1 MIILDKPYVSNYLV
15 KTILSEKLLV
25 LRNSFTES
33 LPELATQLI
42 SDSAFVERIKTG
54 STMRFTRLQKMRLAG
69 LQSIWLF

>member
-54 STMRFTRLQKMRLAG
+54 STMRFIQLQKMRLVG

>member
-54 STMRFTRLQKMRLAG
+54 STMRFIQLQKMRLAG